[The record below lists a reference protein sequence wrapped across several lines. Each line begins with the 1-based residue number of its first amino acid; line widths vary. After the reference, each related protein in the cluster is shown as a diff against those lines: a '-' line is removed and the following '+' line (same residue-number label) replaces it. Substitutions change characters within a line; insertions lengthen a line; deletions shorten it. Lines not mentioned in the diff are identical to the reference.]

1 MSTATELETFIQ
13 KFHQLWNAGLSAHLD
28 LDCHAGVACVGLRLQ
43 LGHPPGP
50 FHHQP
55 VYSCPPHRKTFS
67 PSYQRRR
74 ERRSAARANGVN
86 AEKASNLA
94 KTEVINGIDEG
105 AEKVS
110 NKETTGT
117 VATEIEENWDEAKEC
132 ESKELEETEE
142 VLEEN
147 NNEQIAEKADN
158 DVYAIEDENWK
169 SAIEESCVKAN
180 NSVAVQTNM
189 GSNSEA
195 EGRHEHDVIVLES
208 KEEGF
213 IGPRLPK
220 VMTDKE
226 FKALM
231 DKHFADKY
239 S

>member
-1 MSTATELETFIQ
+1 MPISILTVMLVLHVLA
-13 KFHQLWNAGLSAHLD
+13 
-28 LDCHAGVACVGLRLQ
+28 LRLQ

-55 VYSCPPHRKTFS
+55 VYPCPPHRKSFS

-117 VATEIEENWDEAKEC
+117 VATEIEDNCDKAKEC

-158 DVYAIEDENWK
+158 DVYAIEDENRK

-180 NSVAVQTNM
+180 NSVTVQTNM
-189 GSNSEA
+189 GSNSVA
-195 EGRHEHDVIVLES
+195 EGRHDDIVLES

>member
-1 MSTATELETFIQ
+1 MPISILTVMQVWHVLGFAYSSDILLALFIINQ
-13 KFHQLWNAGLSAHLD
+13 FTLVLLIEKPF
-28 LDCHAGVACVGLRLQ
+28 RL
-43 LGHPPGP
+43 H
-50 FHHQP
+50 
-55 VYSCPPHRKTFS
+55 K
-67 PSYQRRR
+67 RRR
-74 ERRSAARANGVN
+74 DRRSAARANCVN

-94 KTEVINGIDEG
+94 KTEVINGIDES

-110 NKETTGT
+110 NKETAGT
-117 VATEIEENWDEAKEC
+117 VATEIEKNNDKAKEY
-132 ESKELEETEE
+132 EGKELEETEE

-180 NSVAVQTNM
+180 NSVTVQTNM
-189 GSNSEA
+189 GSNSVA
-195 EGRHEHDVIVLES
+195 EGGHEHDDIVLES